1 MCDKN
6 RFSSERYLMVSR
18 QMEDRGITDPK
29 VLETF
34 RIIPRHCFVPQENET
49 LAYEDYPLKIGNGQ
63 TISQPYIVALMT
75 SLLELKGTETVLEIG
90 TGSGYQAAI
99 LASLVKHVHTVERF
113 PRLAQKAQNT
123 LNKLGFK
130 NVEIH
135 EGDGSLGW
143 EKTAPYEGILVT
155 AAAPYVPKPLLKQLA
170 ENGRL
175 VIPVGSRSL
184 QNLEVWFRT
193 GNNFKHIRNIP
204 VAFVPL
210 RGKFGWSETE
220 W

>member
-6 RFSSERYLMVSR
+6 RFAAERDFMVSR
-18 QMEDRGITDPK
+18 QMQDRGIKDTR
-29 VLETF
+29 VLEAF
-34 RIIPRHCFVPQENET
+34 RSVPRHCFVLPEYET

-75 SLLELKGTETVLEIG
+75 SLLELEGNETVLEIG

-99 LASLVKHVHTVERF
+99 LGYLAKTVHTIERF
-113 PRLAQKAQNT
+113 PRLVQKAQDT
-123 LNKLGFK
+123 LNGLGYI
-130 NVEIH
+130 NVEVH
-135 EGDGSLGW
+135 EGDGSQGW
-143 EKTAPYEGILVT
+143 QESAPYEGILVT

-170 ENGRL
+170 DGGRL
-175 VIPVGSRSL
+175 IIPVGSRSL
-184 QNLEVWFRT
+184 QNLEIWYRKA
-193 GNNFKHIRNIP
+193 NNFKQIRSIP

-210 RGKFGWSETE
+210 RGKFGWSESE